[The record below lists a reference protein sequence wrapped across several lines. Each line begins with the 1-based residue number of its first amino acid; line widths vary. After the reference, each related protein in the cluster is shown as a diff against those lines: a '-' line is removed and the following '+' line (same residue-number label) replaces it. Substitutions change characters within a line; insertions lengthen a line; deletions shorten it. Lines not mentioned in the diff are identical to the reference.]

1 MSKLVLKNGIVYD
14 PINNINGEKM
24 DIFIKDGKIVNKI
37 RFGAKVID
45 VNNKLVLPGGFDIH
59 SHIAGGKV
67 NSGRLFRPEDS
78 LRKIFP
84 RKPGLRSGTGYS
96 VPSTFL
102 IGYEYARLGYTFVI
116 SPAMPPLL
124 ARHTHHEL
132 NDIPLIDKA
141 TLPLFDGNWFV
152 MKYIKEGDEEKL
164 KSFVA
169 WLLRATKGFSIKLT
183 NPGGTEAW
191 GWGKNIE
198 DIDQEVPYFNVTP
211 REIIESLVK
220 ACEALNLPHSV
231 HLHCNNLGNPGNY
244 ETTIKT
250 FEIVKSMQ
258 RKKRQLLHATHVQ
271 FHSYG
276 GDSWK
281 TFESRTE
288 EIAKHVNKNENI
300 MIDTGNVIFGDTTT
314 MTADGPLEY
323 HLHALTRLKWMNRNV
338 ELETSPGVTPF
349 IYSAKSPVNA
359 IQWAV
364 GLELALL
371 ISPDKIILTTD
382 HPNGGVFTDYPK
394 IIAWLMSAKYR
405 ETTLSKVSNAAEKR
419 AIIATLDKEY
429 DFYEIA
435 KITRA
440 NPAKATGMH
449 NIKGHLGEGAH
460 ADIAIYDLN
469 PLEVD
474 SRDYE
479 KIEKAFSN
487 AYLTIKGG
495 EIVFK
500 EGEVCKHFT
509 GRTYWV
515 NANAEEKEI
524 IDDLDYYFKRFY
536 SVNLA
541 NYVVEEKELA
551 RSEAI
556 CTR

>member
-1 MSKLVLKNGIVYD
+1 MKLVLKNGIVYD
-14 PINNINGEKM
+14 PINGINGEKM
-24 DIFIKDGKIVNKI
+24 DIFIKDGRIVDKI

-45 VNNKLVLPGGFDIH
+45 VSNKLVLAGGLDIH
-59 SHIAGGKV
+59 SHISGGKV

-84 RKPGLRSGTGYS
+84 KKTNLRSGTGYS

-102 IGYEYARLGYTFVI
+102 TGYEYARLGYTFVV

-152 MKYIKEGDEEKL
+152 MKYIKEKDEEKL
-164 KSFVA
+164 KSYVA
-169 WLLRATKGFSIKLT
+169 WLLKATKGFSVKLT

-198 DIDQEVPYFNVTP
+198 DIDEEVPYFNVTP

-250 FEIVKSMQ
+250 FEIVKGMQ
-258 RKKRQLLHATHVQ
+258 KKSRQVLYATHVQ

-276 GDSWK
+276 GDTWK
-281 TFESRTE
+281 TFESKAE
-288 EIAKHVNKNENI
+288 EIARHVNKNDNI
-300 MIDTGNVIFGDTTT
+300 IIDTGNVIFGDTTT
-314 MTADGPLEY
+314 MTADGPLEF
-323 HLHALTRLKWMNRNV
+323 HLHVLTRLKWMNRNV

-349 IYSAKSPVNA
+349 IYSPKSPVNA
-359 IQWAV
+359 IQWAI
-364 GLELALL
+364 GIELALL
-371 ISPDKIILTTD
+371 TDPDKIIITTD

-394 IIAWLMSAKYR
+394 ILTWLMSKEYR
-405 ETTLSKVSNAAEKR
+405 EATISNVNNAVEKR
-419 AIIATLDKEY
+419 AIISTLDKEY

-435 KITRA
+435 KVTRA
-440 NPAKATGMH
+440 NPAKAIGLEK
-449 NIKGHLGEGAH
+449 IKGHLGEGAH
-460 ADIAIYDLN
+460 ADIAVYDLN

-474 SRDYE
+474 SKDYE
-479 KIEKAFSN
+479 KIEKALSRAF
-487 AYLTIKGG
+487 LTI
-495 EIVFK
+495 K
-500 EGEVCKHFT
+500 EGEVIYKEGEVTKHFI

-515 NANAEEKEI
+515 NAKVDEELIKN
-524 IDDLDYYFKRFY
+524 DLDYYFKRFY

-541 NYVVEEKELA
+541 NYVVNEKELA
-551 RSEAI
+551 RGKEI
-556 CTR
+556 CVK

>member
-1 MSKLVLKNGIVYD
+1 MKLVLKNGIVYD
-14 PINNINGEKM
+14 PINGINGEKM
-24 DIFIKDGKIVNKI
+24 DIFIKNGRIVDKI

-45 VNNKLVLPGGFDIH
+45 VSNKLVLAGGLDIH
-59 SHIAGGKV
+59 SHISGGKV

-84 RKPGLRSGTGYS
+84 KKTNLRSGTGYS

-102 IGYEYARLGYTFVI
+102 TGYEYARLGYTFVV

-152 MKYIKEGDEEKL
+152 MKYIKEKDEEKL
-164 KSFVA
+164 KSYVA
-169 WLLRATKGFSIKLT
+169 WLLKATKGFSVKLT

-198 DIDQEVPYFNVTP
+198 DIDEEVPYFNVTP

-250 FEIVKSMQ
+250 FEIVKGMQ
-258 RKKRQLLHATHVQ
+258 RKSRQVLYATHVQ

-276 GDSWK
+276 GDTWK
-281 TFESRTE
+281 TFESKAE
-288 EIAKHVNKNENI
+288 EIARHVNKNDNI
-300 MIDTGNVIFGDTTT
+300 IIDTGNVIFGDTTT
-314 MTADGPLEY
+314 MTADGPLEF
-323 HLHALTRLKWMNRNV
+323 HLHVLTRLKWMNRNV

-349 IYSAKSPVNA
+349 IYSPKSPVNA
-359 IQWAV
+359 IQWAI
-364 GLELALL
+364 GIELALL
-371 ISPDKIILTTD
+371 IDPDKIIITTD

-394 IIAWLMSAKYR
+394 ILTWLMSKEYR
-405 ETTLSKVSNAAEKR
+405 EATISNVNNAVEKR
-419 AIIATLDKEY
+419 AIISALDKEY

-435 KITRA
+435 KVTRA
-440 NPAKATGMH
+440 NPAKAIGLEK
-449 NIKGHLGEGAH
+449 IKGHLGEGAH
-460 ADIAIYDLN
+460 ADIAVYDLN

-474 SRDYE
+474 SKDYE
-479 KIEKAFSN
+479 KIEKALSRAF
-487 AYLTIKGG
+487 LTIKEG
-495 EIVFK
+495 EIIYK
-500 EGEVCKHFT
+500 EGEVTKHFI
-509 GRTYWV
+509 GRTYWI
-515 NANAEEKEI
+515 NAKVDEELIKN
-524 IDDLDYYFKRFY
+524 DLDYYFKRFY

-541 NYVVEEKELA
+541 NYVVNEKELA
-551 RSEAI
+551 RGKEI
-556 CTR
+556 CVK

>member
-1 MSKLVLKNGIVYD
+1 MKLVLKNGIVYD
-14 PINNINGEKM
+14 PINGINGEKM
-24 DIFIKDGKIVNKI
+24 DIFIKNGRIVDKI

-45 VNNKLVLPGGFDIH
+45 VSNKLVLAGGLDIH
-59 SHIAGGKV
+59 SHISGGKV

-84 RKPGLRSGTGYS
+84 KKTNLRSGTGYS

-102 IGYEYARLGYTFVI
+102 TGYEYARLGYTFVV

-152 MKYIKEGDEEKL
+152 MKYIKEKDEEKL
-164 KSFVA
+164 KSYVA
-169 WLLRATKGFSIKLT
+169 WLLKATKGFSVKLT

-198 DIDQEVPYFNVTP
+198 DIDEEVPYFNVTP

-250 FEIVKSMQ
+250 FEIVKGMQ
-258 RKKRQLLHATHVQ
+258 RKSRQVLYATHVQ

-276 GDSWK
+276 GDTWK
-281 TFESRTE
+281 TFESKAE
-288 EIAKHVNKNENI
+288 KIARHVNKNDNI
-300 MIDTGNVIFGDTTT
+300 IIDTGNVIFGDTTT
-314 MTADGPLEY
+314 MTADGPLEF
-323 HLHALTRLKWMNRNV
+323 HLHVLTRLKWMNRNV

-349 IYSAKSPVNA
+349 IYSPKSPVNA
-359 IQWAV
+359 IQWAI
-364 GLELALL
+364 GIELALL
-371 ISPDKIILTTD
+371 IDPDKIIITTD

-394 IIAWLMSAKYR
+394 ILTWLMSKEYR
-405 ETTLSKVSNAAEKR
+405 EATISNVNNAVEKR
-419 AIIATLDKEY
+419 AIISALDKEY

-435 KITRA
+435 KVTRA
-440 NPAKATGMH
+440 NPAKAIGLEK
-449 NIKGHLGEGAH
+449 IKGHLGEGAH
-460 ADIAIYDLN
+460 ADIAVYDLN

-474 SRDYE
+474 SKDYE
-479 KIEKAFSN
+479 KIEKALSRAF
-487 AYLTIKGG
+487 LTIKEG
-495 EIVFK
+495 EIIYK
-500 EGEVCKHFT
+500 EGEVTKHFI

-515 NANAEEKEI
+515 NAKVDEELIKN
-524 IDDLDYYFKRFY
+524 DLDYYFKRFY

-541 NYVVEEKELA
+541 NYVVNEKELA
-551 RSEAI
+551 RGKEI
-556 CTR
+556 CVK